1 MQDRRYFGAIVDQMD
16 KGGREA
22 LLHFLLNYDLEG
34 VDLGKFPQTDALREQ
49 KILSMTPVQR
59 WWFDRLMDGAVTS
72 DDSKWI
78 NQVETHAVH
87 EDFLK
92 HSSAIGYSRRS
103 SETEL
108 GIALN
113 KLVPGL
119 DRKRRSRNKD
129 RNWCYVFPDLPECRA
144 HFDRLTGNRN
154 PWPSEE

>member
-1 MQDRRYFGAIVDQMD
+1 
-16 KGGREA
+16 
-22 LLHFLLNYDLEG
+22 
-34 VDLGKFPQTDALREQ
+34 
-49 KILSMTPVQR
+49 MTPVQR
-59 WWFDRLMDGAVTS
+59 WWFDRLMDGAVIS
-72 DDSKWI
+72 DDNKWI

-129 RNWCYVFPDLPECRA
+129 RNWCYVFPDLLECRA
-144 HFDRLTGNRN
+144 AFDRLTGNRN
-154 PWPSEE
+154 PWPEEG